1 MENADKHIQSWMR
14 EAVGMDL
21 PKSMQLTVVSVQF
34 YTSMKLALTS
44 FHETVR
50 FLRTDLEGF
59 CVVRGGIKL
68 YNCQQA
74 EKASNGSKCK
84 SLQLLA

>member
-34 YTSMKLALTS
+34 YTSMKLALEPLFEDGTD
-44 FHETVR
+44 FKKPLDDYD
-50 FLRTDLEGF
+50 LRCF
-59 CVVRGGIKL
+59 QRHHGI
-68 YNCQQA
+68 
-74 EKASNGSKCK
+74 E
-84 SLQLLA
+84 